1 LFSYNKLLQKQRKV
15 VLIYM
20 RVVGGALGGG
30 PRTSVSL
37 IIQASEMDE
46 KVSFLSL
53 IELSKPSLKY
63 D

>member
-1 LFSYNKLLQKQRKV
+1 
-15 VLIYM
+15 M

-46 KVSFLSL
+46 KESFLSL
-53 IELSKPSLKY
+53 IELSKPSLTY